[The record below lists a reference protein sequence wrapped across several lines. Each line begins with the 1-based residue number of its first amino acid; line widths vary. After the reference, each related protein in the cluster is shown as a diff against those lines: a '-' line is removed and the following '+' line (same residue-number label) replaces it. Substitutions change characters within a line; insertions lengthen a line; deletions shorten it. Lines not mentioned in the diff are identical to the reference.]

1 MNRTHPS
8 RPTALAGAATVLA
21 AAALAVS
28 ITTATTQTPA
38 PAANAFYSAPGAV
51 PELTVDVSCAPGT
64 NTGTSTVHIGAH
76 TSGALWTGTLSD
88 APSDAGVAVHR
99 FYEVGKSAHGWDA
112 PYPVTGRGVVHL
124 ASPQPWVA
132 AETSE
137 VPYDCHP

>member
-1 MNRTHPS
+1 MKILRPS
-8 RPTALAGAATVLA
+8 RPTALAGTAALLA
-21 AAALAVS
+21 AGALVVS
-28 ITTATTQTPA
+28 ITTAATAPAA
-38 PAANAFYSAPGAV
+38 PAANAFYSAPGAI

-88 APSDAGVAVHR
+88 APSGAGVAVHR

-112 PYPVTGRGVVHL
+112 HYPVTGRGALTL

-132 AETSE
+132 AEMGS